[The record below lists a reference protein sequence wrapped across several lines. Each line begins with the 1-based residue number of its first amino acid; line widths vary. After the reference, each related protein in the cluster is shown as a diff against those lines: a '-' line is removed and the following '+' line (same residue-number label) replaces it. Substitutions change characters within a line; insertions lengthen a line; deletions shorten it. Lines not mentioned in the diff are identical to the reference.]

1 MKTIV
6 IQVEDDD
13 VEPILSALSEM
24 EEECRLQHPFNT
36 KVFHSL
42 TGLSLPM
49 GRLDR
54 VGKAAIAKVEEKVGR
69 EKLVLDVAGEIFGA
83 MKRGGLREMETE
95 MIASDDP
102 KAIDDWIHTAGLHLH
117 LFECARADLFE
128 TDGASDEFNTC
139 LDEFDA
145 ALSGVINPQDH
156 WTCDH
161 CGRFFEGLDQPPR
174 NQCPSDD
181 CPSKD
186 EPPGD
191 TFKTSDGFV
200 LTRKPRFWGNE
211 FYWTDGDL
219 SFRDVAGW
227 PVDEDGGE
235 RLVEF
240 KDND

>member
-1 MKTIV
+1 MNARQI
-6 IQVEDDD
+6 ILWLEFARCECDDPD
-13 VEPILSALSEM
+13 DM
-24 EEECRLQHPFNT
+24 EQIDEL
-36 KVFHSL
+36 
-42 TGLSLPM
+42 
-49 GRLDR
+49 
-54 VGKAAIAKVEEKVGR
+54 IAEVRADKEKI
-69 EKLVLDVAGEIFGA
+69 VLDVAGEIFGA
-83 MKRGGLREMETE
+83 IKRHGLVNAEDPETLDAWVHEM
-95 MIASDDP
+95 
-102 KAIDDWIHTAGLHLH
+102 GLHHH
-117 LFECARADLFE
+117 LFQAAHPESKDKEGMDYAR
-128 TDGASDEFNTC
+128 G

-145 ALSGVINPQDH
+145 ELSGVINPQDH

-174 NQCPSDD
+174 NQCPADD

-235 RLVEF
+235 RLVQF
-240 KDND
+240 KEDGK